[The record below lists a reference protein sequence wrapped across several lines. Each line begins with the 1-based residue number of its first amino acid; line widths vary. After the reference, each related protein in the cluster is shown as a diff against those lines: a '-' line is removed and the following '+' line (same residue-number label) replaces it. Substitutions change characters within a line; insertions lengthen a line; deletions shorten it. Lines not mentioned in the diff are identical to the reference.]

1 MPPVSGRTA
10 APAIRDVKVTPMN
23 ELATTFLETY
33 AAGGEPEGGWIYGK
47 ALQQAQLDFSADSLK
62 RLDALLAQIRE
73 RARPTRAELDSVR
86 GRNFESLV
94 VFYLI
99 EFVRRVSHAQL
110 TWLDLESA
118 RRVLPPGLALE
129 DSPATR
135 LVVDAPANAAV
146 FKPLQWL
153 ETRLLGDEEAVAP
166 AEYVAGVLAQLGHD
180 GPPVWWT
187 TMFAVGRL
195 GSWHMMMA
203 ADGRGVWPA
212 LITAKAPTML
222 HHVERVELAQA
233 VAHCRQLLERNP
245 DQEAWQVF
253 SYPGYAEH
261 QGERVDAVI
270 VMGASYG
277 ASPIRLAVAFPFRPA
292 GDGRR
297 MVILQP
303 SLVETNLPVEVIG
316 KLGGALERGIR
327 SFEWAVAG
335 SWNELYEA

>member
-1 MPPVSGRTA
+1 MPP
-10 APAIRDVKVTPMN
+10 APARRATRDVKVTPMN
-23 ELATTFLETY
+23 ELATKFLEIY
-33 AAGGEPEGGWIYGK
+33 AAGGEPEGGWTYGK
-47 ALQQAQLDFSADSLK
+47 ALQQAQLDFTPDSLK

-73 RARPTRAELDSVR
+73 RAKPTRAELDTVR

-94 VFYLI
+94 AFYVI
-99 EFVRRVSHAQL
+99 EFARRVSQAQIQ
-110 TWLDLESA
+110 WLDLESA

-135 LVVDAPANAAV
+135 LVADAPANAAL

-153 ETRLLGDEEAVAP
+153 EARLLGDGEAVTP
-166 AEYVAGVLAQLGHD
+166 ADYVAGVLAELGRD

-212 LITAKAPTML
+212 LITAKAPTNL
-222 HHVERVELAQA
+222 HHLERVELAQA
-233 VAHCRQLLERNP
+233 VAHCRHVLELNP
-245 DQEAWQVF
+245 DKEAWQVF

-261 QGERVDAVI
+261 RGERVDAVI
-270 VMGASYG
+270 VMGASYD

-292 GDGRR
+292 REGRR
-297 MVILQP
+297 MAILQP
-303 SLVETNLPVEVIG
+303 SLVETNLPVEVVG

-327 SFEWAVAG
+327 SVEWAVAG
-335 SWNELYEA
+335 NWNEWYEV